1 MMKLQSPVDVGR
13 SNVRIS
19 LNDKIMLLGSCFSDS
34 IGEKMSQL
42 GFDVCVNPFGPLYN
56 PVSLTEAIGRMASGF
71 PVREEECVRMGL
83 VKY

>member
-1 MMKLQSPVDVGR
+1 MMKLQTPVDVGR

-19 LNDKIMLLGSCFSDS
+19 MNDKIMLLGSCFSDN

-56 PVSLTEAIGRMASGF
+56 PVSLSNAIGRMASGF
-71 PVREEECVRMGL
+71 PFREEECVRM
-83 VKY
+83 